1 MLACLLFHFQSLFLT
16 LVTGLTLPPQEH
28 LDYEIIQSLN
38 PEFNKA
44 VIRVN
49 VFREHRQTVQ
59 VSVPTLLWGE
69 CPAGMFWHGHFMSC
83 AIACLLDGG
92 CSRINLFQ
100 TFSLS

>member
-59 VSVPTLLWGE
+59 VRLAAQLSCGGVSRWSVLAWSLYVL
-69 CPAGMFWHGHFMSC
+69 CNRMSF
-83 AIACLLDGG
+83 
-92 CSRINLFQ
+92 RRWLF
-100 TFSLS
+100 